1 MAHQHQ
7 VVDSDIRFAIN
18 PITRAITRVEAKK
31 SSLVVGDH
39 NSERFTFEIPKIVE
53 GHDMALCNVIR
64 IHYLNTS
71 SDNRSN
77 QSLGVYE
84 VDDFAPDPEDENILK
99 FSWLISKK
107 ATKYV
112 GPLAFTVQ
120 FACMTG
126 FKVDYSWQSGV
137 FSGITVSNAINAAE
151 VVIEEYADILRQ
163 WWEQLYASSDLPITV
178 MPVEDFEALNG
189 NTRNGMLYILT
200 DDPAVEDLKKIPGME
215 SSITT
220 LNTLHASLE
229 EKVEDE
235 VIPAIQENAEN
246 IKNIQGNQTDINT
259 RLVNIEEDIV
269 PVAQESAEK
278 IEAVQSIQT
287 AINTRVAIL
296 EEDVVPGIEKSMGAL
311 NTDVLRLG
319 TEVSNTST
327 GLSAVRDAIAGIG
340 SKWQWGEYTKLYEY
354 DAATDTRAITFVTTG
369 LYIIKAEY
377 SNSSGDYRASI
388 PVILDTSAKGGGSA
402 VTSFSIPTENGIIDT
417 YVIRSGAYDNSG
429 NVVEIIPYL
438 VDGSDK
444 CNYSHTVKYT
454 RLYGRRIYTNP
465 ITIGMSYKRP
475 FVVTPITEIR
485 GDVVLHYLR
494 VMGVCRV
501 ESDDGSEDA
510 KFEGYLYLNS
520 AAPAAVTVT
529 GTSVKSNKGV
539 IETSLGDIEIIDDIS
554 VYGENAKVSVVDDNF
569 TLYCENVATYTNSGS
584 IYQDFALVDMNNNS
598 SIPVTP
604 LTEISGDNV
613 MHYLRVTGRCTI
625 GDRDGAMEKDFEGVL
640 YLKSDSLVTFTAK
653 GVSIKSNKGVLETSL
668 GDIVIVDDIRPH
680 DESDPGIYISVIDN
694 TFTLYCAVVHEAL
707 G

>member
-71 SDNRSN
+71 SDNKSN

-84 VDDFAPDPEDENILK
+84 VDDFAPDPEDENVLK

-327 GLSAVRDAIAGIG
+327 GLSAVREVVASIG
-340 SKWQWGEYTKLYEY
+340 LERQWGEYTKLYEY
-354 DAATDTRAITFVTTG
+354 DIATDTRATTSVITG
-369 LYIIKAEY
+369 LYMVKAEY
-377 SNSSGDYRASI
+377 FTSSGDYRVSTTAM
-388 PVILDTSAKGGGSA
+388 LDTAAKGNGSA
-402 VTSFSIPTENGIIDT
+402 LTSFRIPTENGAVDNYIIRGGTVDP
-417 YVIRSGAYDNSG
+417 SG
-429 NVVEIIPYL
+429 NVVDIVPYYINL
-438 VDGSDK
+438 SNQCD
-444 CNYSHTVKYT
+444 YSYAVKHI

-465 ITIGMSYKRP
+465 VNVDMSYKRP
-475 FVVTPITEIR
+475 FIVTPLTKISED
-485 GDVVLHYLR
+485 GVLYYLR
-494 VMGVCRV
+494 VMGVYRV
-501 ESDDGSEDA
+501 ESDEGSVDS
-510 KFEGYLYLNS
+510 KFERYLYLNS
-520 AAPAAVTVT
+520 AAPAAFTVT
-529 GTSVKSNKGV
+529 GTNVKSNKGV
-539 IETSLGDIEIIDDIS
+539 IETSLGDIVIIDDIS
-554 VYGENAKVSVVDDNF
+554 IHGKNPKVSVVDDNF
-569 TLYCENVATYTNSGS
+569 TLYCENVATYTNTGS

-694 TFTLYCAVVHEAL
+694 AFTLYCAVVHEAL